1 MIRIL
6 GIIPA
11 RYQSLRFPGKV
22 LVDIHGKSMVQRVY
36 EQAEKAAGL
45 TKVVVA
51 TDDNRIY
58 DHVKQ
63 LGGHVCMTNTNHPS
77 GTDRCFEALELE
89 DNVYDFVINIQ
100 GDEPFIDPRQ
110 IEELINS
117 LTSEVEIA
125 TQAKHI
131 ESQSK
136 LNDVNCV
143 KVVIGRRD
151 NAIYFSRS
159 PLPFLRNVPNDQWV
173 VKFNYYQHIG
183 IYAYRS
189 DILKE
194 ITSLPQSPLEKA
206 ERLEQLR
213 WLENGYTIKVGI
225 TEYQA
230 HGIDTPEDLEKVLA
244 EISKTA

>member
-1 MIRIL
+1 MSRIL

-36 EQAEKAAGL
+36 QQAEKAAGI

-51 TDDNRIY
+51 TDDTRIFN
-58 DHVKQ
+58 HVKQ

-89 DNVYDFVINIQ
+89 DRSYDFVINIQ

-110 IEELINS
+110 IEELING

-143 KVVIGRRD
+143 KVVIDKHD

-159 PLPFLRNVPNDQWV
+159 ALPFLRNVPDDQWV
-173 VKFNYYQHIG
+173 TKFNYYQHIG
-183 IYAYRS
+183 IYAYRA

-213 WLENGYTIKVGI
+213 WLENGYTIKVCI
-225 TEYQA
+225 TEHQA

-244 EISKTA
+244 IIS